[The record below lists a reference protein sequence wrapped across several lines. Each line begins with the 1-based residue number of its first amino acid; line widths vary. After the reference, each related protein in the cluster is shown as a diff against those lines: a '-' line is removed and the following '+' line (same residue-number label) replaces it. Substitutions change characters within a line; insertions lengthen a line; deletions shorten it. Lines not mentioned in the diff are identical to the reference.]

1 MPPAEL
7 PESVRAWRDAGGR
20 IELGSH
26 RFFVREQ
33 TGARPGVLL
42 LHGYP
47 SSSYDWRQVIALL
60 PDRRL
65 TALDF
70 LGFGLSDKPRRHTYS
85 LGGQANAVEALV
97 DRYGGEPVVL
107 VAHDMATSV
116 VTELLARDLEG
127 RLAFRIG
134 AVLLVNGSMVIEK
147 ASLTVSQKILRGPLG
162 PVAAS
167 LSNERSFRRAL
178 GHLFSEAHPLADAE
192 AESQWALLANRGGN
206 RILDRLGFYQHERS
220 IHTARWHGA
229 LHDWPGRLELAWGAH
244 DPVCTEAVL
253 EAVIALRPH
262 VPVTRLPELGHYPH
276 VEDPATIAHMIESLA
291 GSLA

>member
-1 MPPAEL
+1 MPAAEL

-20 IELGSH
+20 IELGPH
-26 RFFVREQ
+26 WFFAHEQ

-47 SSSYDWRQVIALL
+47 SSSYDWREVVARL

-85 LGGQANAVEALV
+85 LAGQADAVEALA
-97 DRYGGEPVVL
+97 DRYRGEPVV
-107 VAHDMATSV
+107 VAAHDMATSV

-127 RLAFRIG
+127 KLGFRIG
-134 AVLLVNGSMVIEK
+134 AVLLFNGSMVIDK
-147 ASLTVSQKILRGPLG
+147 ASLTVGQKVLRGPLG

-167 LSNERSFRRAL
+167 LSNERSFGRAL
-178 GHLFSEAHPLADAE
+178 GQLFSAAHPLTETE
-192 AESQWALLANRGGN
+192 AECQWALLAHRGGN
-206 RILDRLGFYQHERS
+206 RLLDRLGFYQHERS
-220 IHTARWHGA
+220 THAARWHGA
-229 LHDWPGRLELAWGAH
+229 LRDWPGRLELAWAAH

-253 EAVIALRPH
+253 QAVIALRPH

-276 VEDPATIAHMIESLA
+276 IEDPATMARLIDALA
-291 GSLA
+291 VSAA

>member
-1 MPPAEL
+1 MPAAEL
-7 PESVRAWRDAGGR
+7 PEGVRAWRDAGGR

-47 SSSYDWRQVIALL
+47 SSSYDWREVIALL
-60 PDRRL
+60 PHRRL

-85 LGGQANAVEALV
+85 LAGQADAVEALA
-97 DRYGGEPVVL
+97 DRYRGEPVVL

-127 RLAFRIG
+127 RLSFQIG

-147 ASLTVSQKILRGPLG
+147 ASLTVGQKVLRGPLG

-178 GHLFSEAHPLADAE
+178 GHLFSDEHPLTDTE
-192 AESQWALLANRGGN
+192 AESQWALLANRGGH
-206 RILDRLGFYQHERS
+206 RILDRLAFYQYERS
-220 IHTARWHGA
+220 THAARWHGA
-229 LHDWPGRLELAWGAH
+229 LRDWAGRLELAWAAH

-253 EAVIALRPH
+253 EAVISLRPH
-262 VPVTRLPELGHYPH
+262 APVTRLPELGHYPH
-276 VEDPATIAHMIESLA
+276 LEDPATMARLIDALTPIIQ
-291 GSLA
+291 